1 MSRLATALRR
11 IRFVILRTAG
21 SPPVAPHPALRRRSY
36 LQLRSPRPAPART
49 STVLTKRP
57 HGRTHARESGHP
69 EPAPGLSRGANDAAP
84 EALGPRFRARA
95 CTHLAAKVSL
105 SALGGG
111 EGRGEVGEPARSQR
125 RHGPPHP
132 PAATAPGP
140 SLSPRKRA
148 ERGKG
153 SR

>member
-1 MSRLATALRR
+1 MPPCRAAIASGMCETVLITHGESGRSG
-11 IRFVILRTAG
+11 VGRTRNV
-21 SPPVAPHPALRRRSY
+21 VAPTSLAGQFEQPYGPRAAGPAGRPRGADFVHDPGVALHEDFRHP
-36 LQLRSPRPAPART
+36 
-49 STVLTKRP
+49 
-57 HGRTHARESGHP
+57 RES
-69 EPAPGLSRGANDAAP
+69 
-84 EALGPRFRARA
+84 ARA

-132 PAATAPGP
+132 PAATAPGS

>member
-1 MSRLATALRR
+1 
-11 IRFVILRTAG
+11 
-21 SPPVAPHPALRRRSY
+21 H
-36 LQLRSPRPAPART
+36 APAGPPQR
-49 STVLTKRP
+49 RFRIP
-57 HGRTHARESGHP
+57 AGRWFDQRLEIRQQG
-69 EPAPGLSRGANDAAP
+69 RV
-84 EALGPRFRARA
+84 PRFRARA

-125 RHGPPHP
+125 RYGPPHP

>member
-1 MSRLATALRR
+1 MNSTESVSHQN
-11 IRFVILRTAG
+11 FVIPAKAGTQGLRVFG
-21 SPPVAPHPALRRRSY
+21 RWSPCSC
-36 LQLRSPRPAPART
+36 Q
-49 STVLTKRP
+49 
-57 HGRTHARESGHP
+57 GQ
-69 EPAPGLSRGANDAAP
+69 
-84 EALGPRFRARA
+84 ALGPRFRARA

-148 ERGKG
+148 ERAKG

>member
-1 MSRLATALRR
+1 MVAVARVKAPLGRSRRKK
-11 IRFVILRTAG
+11 
-21 SPPVAPHPALRRRSY
+21 
-36 LQLRSPRPAPART
+36 PAPIP
-49 STVLTKRP
+49 S
-57 HGRTHARESGHP
+57 
-69 EPAPGLSRGANDAAP
+69 PAC
-84 EALGPRFRARA
+84 ARA

-140 SLSPRKRA
+140 SLSPPQARGEGQGLAIGWPASRTCVHTLARKRGP
-148 ERGKG
+148 RGSNEG
-153 SR
+153 PG